1 MRTSDLLA
9 SVSFDRWPAIAAS
22 ITAGILLGVLVRINA
37 SLGAQIGT
45 LEATFVIHG
54 IGTIFAAII
63 LVPWLHVTFWRTLVH
78 APAYEWTGGILSIA
92 MVLLANIVVP
102 VLGMALAVSLF
113 VAGDLVFSSLT
124 DWLGWLGLPQIPLSS
139 RRVVGLILALLG
151 VALVHWG

>member
-1 MRTSDLLA
+1 MRTSGPLALLNLNWWA
-9 SVSFDRWPAIAAS
+9 AITAS
-22 ITAGILLGVLVRINA
+22 IAAGILLGVLVRINA
-37 SLGAQIGT
+37 SLGTQIGT

-54 IGTIFAAII
+54 VGTVFAAII

-78 APAYEWTGGILSIA
+78 APAYECTGGILSIA

-113 VAGDLVFSSLT
+113 VAADLLFSSLT

-139 RRVVGLILALLG
+139 RRVVGLFLALLG